1 MLCGY
6 KWSLLL
12 CKRQVWI
19 FVVARGLSW
28 LSVNCLICVFCVAH
42 SWARLEVAGSGAVL
56 VSMSHAP
63 YLDPRI
69 DTIISLRQGPKEAH
83 GWVDV
88 GKRRTPFIILWRHST
103 WHSDNTFE
111 KAEVLWICGSS
122 LSLWISQN
130 FLQTRWLAHPEDR
143 AETQNRETKPPW
155 EGRHTSIA
163 CGFSAQLLSDGPACS
178 MLVPLPEQD
187 CHTAGSTYCTCGK
200 VCDSLV
206 GTVCF
211 SPVLVMFLLGC
222 GKNISR
228 GWRDNG
234 SMWLVKHW
242 PQPIIS

>member
-1 MLCGY
+1 MCVSCG
-6 KWSLLL
+6 
-12 CKRQVWI
+12 
-19 FVVARGLSW
+19 FVLEPVCPALIWGSSCLSH
-28 LSVNCLICVFCVAH
+28 LPF
-42 SWARLEVAGSGAVL
+42 
-56 VSMSHAP
+56 
-63 YLDPRI
+63 LDPWI
-69 DTIISLRQGPKEAH
+69 DAIFSLRQVPKEAH

-88 GKRRTPFIILWRHST
+88 GKRRIPFIILWSHST

-122 LSLWISQN
+122 LYLWISQN

-143 AETQNRETKPPW
+143 AERQSRPEK
-155 EGRHTSIA
+155 A
-163 CGFSAQLLSDGPACS
+163 DALLLLVVFSVQLLSDGPACS
-178 MLVPLPEQD
+178 MLVPLPERD

-234 SMWLVKHW
+234 NMWLVKHW